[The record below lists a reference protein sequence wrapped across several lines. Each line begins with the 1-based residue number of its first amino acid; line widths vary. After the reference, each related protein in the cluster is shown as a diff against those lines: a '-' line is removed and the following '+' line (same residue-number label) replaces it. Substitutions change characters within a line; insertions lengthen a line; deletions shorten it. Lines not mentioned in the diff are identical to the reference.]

1 MSESNCID
9 YANAMGEWPN
19 CAVPDCPNKTCLHLS
34 SDKCWPHTV
43 GQPFN
48 CHDGMTDEQI
58 EEFNRRIETEWL
70 ECIEEQPGATG
81 T

>member
-1 MSESNCID
+1 MDELTCND
-9 YANAMGEWPN
+9 YAKEMGAWPN
-19 CAVPDCPNKTCLHLS
+19 CAVPDCPNKTCLHLG

-58 EEFNRRIETEWL
+58 TAFNTRIEAEWL
-70 ECIEEQPGATG
+70 ARKGASWMS
-81 T
+81 